1 MAQQLANPA
10 GTHAD
15 AVRSLAL
22 LSELGRSSVA
32 MCCGVGCRGGLD
44 PALLWLWHAL
54 VAVAPIGP
62 LAWDTPYAADAA
74 LERQKKKKKKKKKE
88 RKKK

>member
-44 PALLWLWHAL
+44 PALLWLWHGL
-54 VAVAPIGP
+54 VAVAPI
-62 LAWDTPYAADAA
+62 
-74 LERQKKKKKKKKKE
+74 
-88 RKKK
+88 